1 MSGTAIA
8 ARVDRKPRIG
18 ENARVAGSSGPP
30 RPVPPLFPLRRAV
43 APQGRVLPCR
53 HRAGALP
60 RPAVAHP
67 GSVLNA
73 TAPVSPDD
81 LPQAERLRITLD
93 LLETIAADRRV
104 LDTLPEAER
113 VRLLQV
119 VAQVFNPE
127 PKARRK
133 LLKEQAR
140 ERHQEKVRKA
150 EALLAQTGIRA
161 LRRKPVFSTPN
172 YFPPHTPEALTHA
185 RAVAEAPAVH
195 SPELRHCYV
204 CKQKYIEL
212 HHFYDQ
218 MCPPCAELNYFKRTE
233 TADLRGR
240 VALLTGGRVKIGY
253 QAGLKLL
260 RAGAELIVTTRFPR
274 DSAARYAEE
283 PDFAEWGH
291 RLQVYGLDLRHT
303 PSVEAFCSE
312 LLATRSRLDFIV
324 NNACQT
330 VRRPPQFYAHMLAGE
345 TAALHD
351 LPEHVRRLVGQYEGL
366 RGPDLLPAGGSTQMA
381 GAGQGRA
388 GADGLLRAAELSQV
402 PLLADDLLAQQH
414 LFPEGRLDQD
424 LQQVDLRG
432 RNSWRLLLDE
442 VSSVE
447 LLETQLVNAVAPF
460 VLNARLKP
468 LMLRTPERDKHIVNV
483 SAMEGQFYRNFKTTR
498 HPHTNMAK
506 AALNMMTRTSA
517 ADYQND
523 GIHMNSVD
531 TGWVTD
537 EDPAEIAARKVQ
549 EERFH
554 PPLDIVDGAARIV
567 DPIIHGF
574 NTGEHVWGQFLKDYA
589 PTDW

>member
-1 MSGTAIA
+1 M
-8 ARVDRKPRIG
+8 
-18 ENARVAGSSGPP
+18 
-30 RPVPPLFPLRRAV
+30 
-43 APQGRVLPCR
+43 
-53 HRAGALP
+53 
-60 RPAVAHP
+60 
-67 GSVLNA
+67 NA

-81 LPQAERLRITLD
+81 LPLAERLRIALD

-150 EALLAQTGIRA
+150 EELLAQTGIRA

-172 YFPPHTPEALTHA
+172 YFPPHAPEALTHA
-185 RAVAEAPAVH
+185 QAAAEAPAAH

-204 CKQKYIEL
+204 CKQKYTEL

-218 MCPPCAELNYFKRTE
+218 LCPPCAELNYLKRTE
-233 TADLRGR
+233 SADLRGR

-274 DSAARYAEE
+274 DSAARYAQE

-312 LLATRSRLDFIV
+312 LLATRTRLDFIV

-366 RGPDLLPAGGSTQMA
+366 RGPDLLPAAGTTLPA
-381 GAGQGRA
+381 GAGPSRA

-447 LLETQLVNAVAPF
+447 LLETQLVNAIAPF